1 MSLIGINCVGQFNFS
16 LSFTIM
22 TALPVTIVVIA
33 VLEYCFVSKTLS
45 AKLKNMSE
53 PKKIEKEKEA
63 LDLLF
68 KMADEDHSG
77 VIDPSEISHILH
89 NLGWKVDLTAAMYL
103 NEKIGGSLNRKGKVL
118 DFFFL
123 AANTPLTYS
132 LNKVCMK

>member
-1 MSLIGINCVGQFNFS
+1 
-16 LSFTIM
+16 M

-123 AANTPLTYS
+123 VACVALRLTHH
-132 LNKVCMK
+132 